1 MRLLFLFP
9 FFPLLKT
16 AFAVNLTSTPLPTSA
31 PMQSYTPTTSV
42 MPMTQTELASHTVTS
57 TYSPQYTPSSVS
69 SFSPNV
75 TQTHTPVSISV
86 PTSSQ
91 VSIYDSNLFK
101 AGVGVSI
108 GILIIAIILCGKSAN
123 RPQPYSIGQTNP
135 IVGKI
140 YETQPF
146 PMVHINKPQNT
157 DIVTGKVLA
166 DGWKSVSDES
176 GDVWYVNSVTGE
188 SSWTAKY
195 KD

>member
-1 MRLLFLFP
+1 
-9 FFPLLKT
+9 
-16 AFAVNLTSTPLPTSA
+16 
-31 PMQSYTPTTSV
+31 
-42 MPMTQTELASHTVTS
+42 MPMTQTELVSHTVTS

-75 TQTHTPVSISV
+75 SQTQTPVSISA
-86 PTSSQ
+86 PTIPQ

-101 AGVGVSI
+101 AGIGVSA
-108 GILIIAIILCGKSAN
+108 GILIIAIILCGKSASN
-123 RPQPYSIGQTNP
+123 PSPYSLGQTNP
-135 IVGKI
+135 IVGKM

-146 PMVHINKPQNT
+146 PIVQINKPENT